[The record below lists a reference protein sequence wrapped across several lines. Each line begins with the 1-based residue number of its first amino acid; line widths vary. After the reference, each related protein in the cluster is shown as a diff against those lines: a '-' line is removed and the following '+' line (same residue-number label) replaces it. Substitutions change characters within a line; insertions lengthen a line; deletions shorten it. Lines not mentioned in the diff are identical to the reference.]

1 MARRFLF
8 ILVIAPM
15 LVAVSAASAATSN
28 RLQSLVNDTAAQIQI
43 AYRQHPDE
51 REMRQE
57 QLAAVITAW
66 RAAARSEANNE
77 LLTTWLYA
85 AIRNSM
91 PGSRELLPPAPTFAA
106 NVKVESRV
114 VGNADVKKA
123 GVSTGAKSEADPF
136 RDDPA
141 TDNEKE

>member
-1 MARRFLF
+1 MARRFIF

-15 LVAVSAASAATSN
+15 FVAVSAASAATSN

-51 REMRQE
+51 REIRQE

-66 RAAARSEANNE
+66 RAAARSEANNK
-77 LLTTWLYA
+77 LLTTWLHA

-91 PGSRELLPPAPTFAA
+91 PGSHDPLPPAPTFAA
-106 NVKVESRV
+106 NAKVESRV
-114 VGNADVKKA
+114 VGRADVKKA
-123 GVSTGAKSEADPF
+123 AVDSSAKVESDPF

-141 TDNEKE
+141 TDNE